1 MRDGLRR
8 ALHASTA
15 GLALLGLTSLGAL
28 RAVAVCLAVASVVV
42 EFLRLRIPAVGRS
55 LATRVPVYRDRERTR
70 PSGAMWLALGYAIVV
85 WLPPPAGVA
94 GLLVGALADPA
105 GALVGSRFGRGARK
119 SLPGSAAVAFTA
131 AGAVLVVGLPLGT
144 ALLAGIAAA
153 AAERWSGPLDDNLLV
168 APAAGLV
175 IALVA

>member
-15 GLALLGLTSLGAL
+15 VLAVLGLTSLGSL
-28 RAVAVCLAVASVVV
+28 RAVTVCLAAAGVLV
-42 EFLRLRIPAVGRS
+42 ESLRLRIPAVRRS
-55 LATRVPVYRDRERTR
+55 LERLVPVYRDRERTR
-70 PSGAMWLALGYAIVV
+70 PSGAMWLAVGYAIVV

-119 SLPGSAAVAFTA
+119 SMVGSAAVALTA
-131 AGAVLVVGLPLGT
+131 AGAVLVLGLPLR
-144 ALLAGIAAA
+144 AAVLAGVAAA

-175 IALVA
+175 VALVA